1 MNLALDSSST
11 GITRQQIQ
19 NETIVIREQNET
31 MQNQLEQVFKDRQ
44 RSEHQNQQLEEAII
58 GEKSRMNEMIFSLSP
73 DQQSRYR
80 EYQMT
85 SEKLKAENSEIH
97 QHIEH
102 LIKQKEKLSST
113 VMSSQARLEAVKMQS
128 KLRESIVKR
137 NQLKEEENNRLTP
150 AQEREKLIND
160 VKSNNQAISS
170 INKQMKTV
178 SEQLKEDREQL
189 AQIEQDLDEGSTEK
203 LLKYRELRK
212 RDEMMTNF
220 MEVFPTQL
228 TKEKQS
234 KLKS

>member
-97 QHIEH
+97 QHIEQ